1 MRALARRQSFMDF
14 FPVPEFM
21 LLSMTGIVITD
32 DDTRFVELKRGMFG
46 DGFELVHA
54 SKAPNPKGAVE
65 SGLIVSP
72 QNLAPVAKKMSEHF
86 GTNYAKAV
94 LPEERA
100 YIFTTIIDRVPHDGL
115 RDAVAFIIEENA
127 PVSLAESV
135 FDFEIIK
142 SDRQTGEI
150 KLAVSVI
157 PKDIVKSYE
166 NFLES
171 IGITPTAFEL
181 ESQAVARAVIHR
193 EDRRP
198 QLIINLSTK
207 KTGFYVVEDGVV
219 QFSTTPV
226 FGIGADGSYSNIA
239 DLRAEIRKIITFWNI
254 HTDKHGRPGKKIEQI
269 VLCGHGASDA
279 TFVEKLMEGS
289 EVDHQLADVWLNLS
303 TSRDRTPPIPFE
315 ESLGYAPAIG
325 LVLPLIGYK

>member
-1 MRALARRQSFMDF
+1 MAVLLRRRSLMDF

-32 DDTRFVELKRGMFG
+32 DDTRFVELKRGLFG

-54 SKAPNPKGAVE
+54 SKAANPKGAVE

-72 QNLAPVAKKMSEHF
+72 QNLAPVVKKLSEHY
-86 GTNYAKAV
+86 GVRYARAV

-100 YIFTTIIDRVPHDGL
+100 YLFTTTIDWVPREGL

-135 FDFEIIK
+135 FDFEVIN
-142 SDRQTGEI
+142 SDRGAGEI
-150 KLAVSVI
+150 KLAVSVV
-157 PKDIVKSYE
+157 PKEITKSYE
-166 NFLES
+166 GLLES
-171 IGITPTAFEL
+171 VNITPISFEL

-193 EDRRP
+193 EDKRP
-198 QLIINLSTK
+198 QLIINLSLK
-207 KTGFYVVEDGVV
+207 KTGFYVVEDGVA

-226 FGIGADGSYSNIA
+226 FGIGADGAYANLA
-239 DLRAEIRKIITFWNI
+239 DLRAEMRKVITFWNVR
-254 HTDKHGRPGKKIEQI
+254 TDKEGRPGKKIEQI
-269 VLCGHGASDA
+269 VLCGQGTNDPA
-279 TFVEKLMEGS
+279 FVDKLMEGS

-303 TSRDRTPPIPFE
+303 SSRDATPPIPFE
-315 ESLGYAPAIG
+315 ESLGYTPAIG
-325 LVLPLIGYK
+325 LVLPRRNE

>member
-1 MRALARRQSFMDF
+1 M
-14 FPVPEFM
+14 PEFM
-21 LLSMTGIVITD
+21 LFSMTGIVITD
-32 DDTRFVELKRGMFG
+32 DDTRFVELKRGLFG

-54 SKAPNPKGAVE
+54 SKAPNPKGVVE

-72 QNLAPVAKKMSEHF
+72 QNLAPVVRKLSEHY

-100 YIFTTIIDRVPHDGL
+100 YIFTTTIDWVPHTGL
-115 RDAVAFIIEENA
+115 RDAVAFIVEENA

-135 FDFEIIK
+135 FDFEIIS
-142 SDRQTGEI
+142 SDQRAGEI

-157 PKDIVKSYE
+157 SKDIVKSYE
-166 NFLES
+166 NLLES
-171 IGITPTAFEL
+171 IGITPSAFEL
-181 ESQAVARAVIHR
+181 ESQAIARAVIHR

-198 QLIINLSTK
+198 QLIINLSSK
-207 KTGFYVVEDGVV
+207 KTGFYVAEDGIV

-226 FGIGADGSYSNIA
+226 FGVGTDGSQTNLA
-239 DLRAEIRKIITFWNI
+239 DLRAEMRKVITFWNAR
-254 HTDKHGRPGKKIEQI
+254 TDKHGRPGKKIEQI
-269 VLCGHGASDA
+269 VLCGHGANDA
-279 TFVEKLMEGS
+279 AFVEKLMEGS

-303 TSRDRTPPIPFE
+303 ASRDRTPPIPFE

-325 LVLPLIGYK
+325 LVLPSYKE